1 MPKYLK
7 IIFSIMLF
15 VYLVVALT
23 LTATESD
30 TDLCRG
36 VNITVNNSDSAG
48 KQFVSA
54 EELAHEIGDLPQK
67 AKKMTLA
74 SINTQDIRRTLL
86 SLDKVEDVQVLR
98 LTDGTIDITA
108 QPIVPVMRVFD
119 NGKSYYI
126 NKDGKRVSANARYH
140 KDVPIVEGHFDP
152 ADTVFTPQ
160 SLLPL
165 INYIS
170 SDSIWNAFI
179 SMVKVKSP
187 NDIILV
193 PVIREHVINIGTPN
207 NFDDKF
213 SRLKKFYTEVLPRQG
228 WEKYDTLT
236 LKWRGQLVASK
247 RKRHSAPVESIKY
260 EDEDAVDTGTM
271 LAGDN
276 VAPGQTKPGIE
287 AHSETP
293 IPASN

>member
-1 MPKYLK
+1 
-7 IIFSIMLF
+7 MLF
-15 VYLVVALT
+15 VYLVIALT

-108 QPIVPVMRVFD
+108 QPIIPVMRVFD

-152 ADTVFTPQ
+152 ADTLFTPQ
-160 SLLPL
+160 SLLPQ
-165 INYIS
+165 INYIA
-170 SDSIWNAFI
+170 SDSIWNSFI

-193 PVIREHVINIGTPN
+193 PVIREHVINIGSPD

-247 RKRHSAPVESIKY
+247 RKRHSAPVESVKY

>member
-1 MPKYLK
+1 
-7 IIFSIMLF
+7 MLF

-193 PVIREHVINIGTPN
+193 PVIREHVINIGTPD

>member
-1 MPKYLK
+1 
-7 IIFSIMLF
+7 MLF
-15 VYLVVALT
+15 VYLVIALT

-48 KQFVSA
+48 NQFVSA

-67 AKKMTLA
+67 AKQMTLA
-74 SINTQDIRRTLL
+74 SINTQDIRRALL

-98 LTDGTIDITA
+98 LTDGTIAITA
-108 QPIVPVMRVFD
+108 QPIIPVMRVFD

-165 INYIS
+165 INYIA
-170 SDSIWNAFI
+170 SDSIWNSFI
-179 SMVKVKSP
+179 SMVKVKSQ

-193 PVIREHVINIGTPN
+193 PVIREHVINIGTPD

-213 SRLKKFYTEVLPRQG
+213 SRLKKFYTEVLPCQG

-247 RKRHSAPVESIKY
+247 RKRHSAPVESVKY

-276 VAPGQTKPGIE
+276 VAPGQTKPGIK

>member
-1 MPKYLK
+1 MPNYLK
-7 IIFSIMLF
+7 IIFSLMLF
-15 VYLVVALT
+15 AYLVVALT
-23 LTATESD
+23 LTAAEAD

-36 VNITVNNSDSAG
+36 VNITVNNSGSG

-54 EELAHEIGDLPQK
+54 EELAHEIGDLPEK
-67 AKKMTLA
+67 AKGMPLA
-74 SINTQDIRRTLL
+74 SINTQEIRRTLL
-86 SLDKVEDVQVLR
+86 DLDKVEDVQVLR
-98 LTDGTIDITA
+98 LTDGTISITA
-108 QPIVPVMRVFD
+108 QPIVPVARVFD

-165 INYIS
+165 INYIA
-170 SDSIWNAFI
+170 SDSVWNAFI

-187 NDIILV
+187 TDIILV
-193 PVIREHVINIGTPN
+193 PVIREHVINMGTPDD
-207 NFDDKF
+207 FDDKF
-213 SRLKKFYTEVLPRQG
+213 GRLKKFYKEVLPRQG

-236 LKWRGQLVASK
+236 LKWRGQLVATK

-260 EDEDAVDTGTM
+260 EDEEAVDTGTM
-271 LAGDN
+271 LAGDD
-276 VAPGQTKPGIE
+276 VAPGQTMPGME
-287 AHSETP
+287 AHSEKP

>member
-1 MPKYLK
+1 
-7 IIFSIMLF
+7 MLF
-15 VYLVVALT
+15 VYLVIALT

-108 QPIVPVMRVFD
+108 QPIIPVMRVFD

-152 ADTVFTPQ
+152 ADTLFTPQ

-170 SDSIWNAFI
+170 SDSIWNSFI

-193 PVIREHVINIGTPN
+193 PVIREHVINIGTPD

-247 RKRHSAPVESIKY
+247 RKRHSAPVESVKY

>member
-1 MPKYLK
+1 
-7 IIFSIMLF
+7 MLF
-15 VYLVVALT
+15 VYLVIALT

-108 QPIVPVMRVFD
+108 QPIIPVMRVFD

-152 ADTVFTPQ
+152 ADTLFTPQ

-165 INYIS
+165 INYIA
-170 SDSIWNAFI
+170 SDSIWNSFI

-193 PVIREHVINIGTPN
+193 PVIREHVINIGSPD

-247 RKRHSAPVESIKY
+247 RKRHSAPVESVKY

>member
-1 MPKYLK
+1 
-7 IIFSIMLF
+7 MLF
-15 VYLVVALT
+15 VYLVIALT

-108 QPIVPVMRVFD
+108 QPIIPVMRVFD

-152 ADTVFTPQ
+152 ADTLFTPQ

-165 INYIS
+165 INYIA
-170 SDSIWNAFI
+170 SDSIWNSFI

-193 PVIREHVINIGTPN
+193 PVIREHVINIGSPD

-247 RKRHSAPVESIKY
+247 RKRHSAPVESVKY

-276 VAPGQTKPGIE
+276 VAPGQTMPGIE